1 MDFEIREAL
10 RPSSAEKAKIHMP
23 AAPRAPPL
31 EVTACIEFQDLL
43 LERIKY
49 STNSLPLGVS

>member
-1 MDFEIREAL
+1 
-10 RPSSAEKAKIHMP
+10 MP
-23 AAPRAPPL
+23 AARRARL
-31 EVTACIEFQDLL
+31 LGVTACIEFQDLL